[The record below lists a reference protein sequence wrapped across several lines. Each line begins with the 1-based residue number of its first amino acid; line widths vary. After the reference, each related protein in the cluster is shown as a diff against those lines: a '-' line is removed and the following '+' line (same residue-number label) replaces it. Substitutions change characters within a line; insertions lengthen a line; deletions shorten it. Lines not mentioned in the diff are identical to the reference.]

1 MLSLTGITKEYLA
14 GNTKVEALKGI
25 DLYFRKNEFVCILG
39 PSGCGKTTMLNI
51 LGGLDRYTSGDLV
64 INGKSTKNFT
74 DRDWDTYRNRSIGF
88 VFQSYN
94 LIPHQTVL
102 SNVEL
107 ALTLSGVSK
116 AERRRRAVETLNKVG
131 LGDQLNKKP
140 TQMSGGQMQRVA
152 IARALVNDPDILLAD
167 EPTGA
172 LDSET
177 SVQIMEILKE
187 ISKDKLIIM
196 VTHNGQLAEQY
207 ANRIIKLLDGR
218 ITDDSNPYKPEQEEK
233 SESDKKK
240 KDKYKKKTSMSF
252 FTALSLSFNNLLTKK
267 ARTFL
272 TAFAGSIGIIGIALI
287 LSVSNGFQIYID
299 RMQEDTLSSY
309 PLSITEQTADLS
321 ALMEALGD
329 SNKEEHEIEEGT
341 LYSNDIMSKMITTLM
356 ASVSNNDLN
365 RFKGYIDD
373 NYDSISS
380 YVNDIV
386 YGYDIDLN
394 LYSSDYSNGVV
405 QVNPVT
411 FLYEMLGINNET
423 ADETANTMMMSTDVW
438 TQMLDNKE
446 LLNSQF
452 DVIAGTWPE
461 SKNEVV
467 LVVDENNEIMDY
479 TLYALGLKSM
489 DELKEMT
496 EAIQN
501 GDEYTPTPT
510 QYSYDDILNK
520 TYKLVLST
528 DYYEKSGSTWVDKS
542 EDEEYMKNVLDNA
555 EEIKIVGIIRPAE
568 GVEMTSISGSVGY
581 TKELTEYI
589 IKTVNDAEIVKEQ
602 KENPDIDV
610 FTGKEFAKDT
620 DSSAESTTPS
630 EIDIS
635 ALPQETQAYLAT
647 LSEEERAQVLESYSP
662 VSSSTYEGNL
672 KKLGVVDLDTP
683 SSINIYPRDF
693 DSKEQIV
700 QFISD
705 YNDKITADGN
715 EEYTIKYTD
724 YVGLMMSSISTVI
737 DTISYVLIA
746 FVGISLVVSSIMIGI
761 ITYVSVLE
769 RTKEIGI
776 LKSIGASKKDIS
788 RVFNAETLIVGFAA
802 GMFGIIVT
810 LLLTLPINAVLQSI
824 TGIANVAQM
833 PIVGAI
839 ILILLSMALTL
850 IAGLIPSKIAARKD
864 PVVALRSE

>member
-233 SESDKKK
+233 SENDKKK